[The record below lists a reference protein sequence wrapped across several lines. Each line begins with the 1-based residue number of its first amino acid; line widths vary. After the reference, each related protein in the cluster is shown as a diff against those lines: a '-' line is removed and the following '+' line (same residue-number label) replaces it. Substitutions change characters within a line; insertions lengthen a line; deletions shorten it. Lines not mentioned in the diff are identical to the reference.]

1 MQAHILRE
9 KGREREEDE
18 VDKEATPQVSV
29 QRMFVRSELFRLF
42 RLFRYP
48 APGASSSR
56 SKVARTSIAR
66 IARSTARTFMFSNS
80 EVATEPTASMETE
93 PAMAVEVPADSL
105 NLTVHVHSDDDEVR
119 KRAVAAPLTLH
130 LTATDK
136 VSTAVDE
143 ICSKWELDS
152 GKVRLWDYYSQN
164 RYSLMTDLQKTMD
177 GSKLYAGQDLLIECQ
192 LADGGWTFDAS
203 SCQTNETPAIT
214 TPTSPSWNARSS
226 TTTNNTNRPD
236 PGEDVVTNA
245 SPPPLAGVVGLP
257 PL

>member
-1 MQAHILRE
+1 
-9 KGREREEDE
+9 
-18 VDKEATPQVSV
+18 
-29 QRMFVRSELFRLF
+29 
-42 RLFRYP
+42 
-48 APGASSSR
+48 
-56 SKVARTSIAR
+56 
-66 IARSTARTFMFSNS
+66 MFSNS

-203 SCQTNETPAIT
+203 RCQTNETNT
-214 TPTSPSWNARSS
+214 TETAGSSSTPPWSARSS
-226 TTTNNTNRPD
+226 TTTNNTNRLD

-245 SPPPLAGVVGLP
+245 SPMALSKLSADEQGIIFRPLCNTLEPRLAVYFSSASSELRVSGCQ
-257 PL
+257 

>member
-1 MQAHILRE
+1 
-9 KGREREEDE
+9 
-18 VDKEATPQVSV
+18 
-29 QRMFVRSELFRLF
+29 
-42 RLFRYP
+42 
-48 APGASSSR
+48 
-56 SKVARTSIAR
+56 
-66 IARSTARTFMFSNS
+66 MFSNS

-105 NLTVHVHSDDDEVR
+105 NLTVHVHSEDDEVR

-152 GKVRLWDYYSQN
+152 SKVRLWDHYSQNRYSLLILTLTLTPTPTLTLIKVRLWDYYSQN